1 MEFYDRKQ
9 ELALLEQ
16 LRQQTDSAA
25 RMTVLTGR
33 RRVGKTKL
41 ALEFAK
47 SHKYLYLFIT
57 KKPEQLLCEDF
68 LVETKNIFT
77 LPIIGDIRSFKDI
90 FALLLEISKKEP
102 FTLIIDEFQ
111 EFYTINPAVYS
122 EIQHLWDIHKDSSQ
136 LNLICIGSVFSLMR
150 KIFENSKEPLFGR
163 ADRTIN
169 LQPFSIQAIH
179 QILADR
185 GIHDYR
191 TLFDWYVLTGGMP
204 KYIDILISN
213 GSTSTDEAIDF
224 MASEYSP
231 FLLEGKNLL
240 IEEFGK
246 EYGVYFSILEL
257 ISRGKTGRGEIE
269 SIMERKIGG
278 YLGRLENDYNL
289 IGRQRPITAKPG
301 SRLLKYE
308 LQDNFLRFWFRFIR
322 RNWSAVEAGNFAYIR
337 QAIRRDY
344 QTYCGRLLEKF
355 FQALF
360 AATGRFNRIGSYWEK
375 KNLNEIDLVAI
386 NDLEKKIVMAEIKL
400 NKERINLPA
409 LRKKSEKLVTA
420 YSEYS
425 PEWLALGID
434 DIPVWLQT

>member
-16 LRQQTDSAA
+16 LREQTNSAA

-41 ALEFAK
+41 ALEFTK
-47 SHKYLYLFIT
+47 SHKHLYLFIA
-57 KKPEQLLCEDF
+57 KKSEQLLCEDF
-68 LVETKNIFT
+68 LTEIKNLFT
-77 LPIIGDIRSFKDI
+77 LPIIGDIRSFKDV
-90 FALLLEISKKEP
+90 FALLLEISKKEQ

-122 EIQHLWDIHKDSSQ
+122 EIQHLWDLHKDTSG
-136 LNLICIGSVFSLMR
+136 LNLICIGSVFSLIK

-163 ADRTIN
+163 ADRIIN
-169 LQPFSIQAIH
+169 LKPFSIQTIH
-179 QILADR
+179 QILVDR
-185 GIHDYR
+185 GVKDPR
-191 TLFDWYVLTGGMP
+191 SLFDWYVLTGGMP
-204 KYIDILISN
+204 KYIDILTSN
-213 GSTSTDEAIDF
+213 GNKSIEETIDF
-224 MASEYSP
+224 MVSEYSP
-231 FLLEGKNLL
+231 FILEGKNLL

-278 YLGRLENDYNL
+278 YLSRLENDYSL
-289 IGRQRPITAKPG
+289 IGRQRPINAKPG
-301 SRLLKYE
+301 SRLLKYV
-308 LQDNFLRFWFRFIR
+308 LQDNFLSFWFRFIH
-322 RNWSAVEAGNFAYIR
+322 RNWSAVEAGNFEYIR

-344 QTYCGRLLEKF
+344 QTYCGRLLEHF

-386 NDLEKKIVMAEIKL
+386 NDLEKKIIMAEIKL
-400 NKERINLPA
+400 NRDRISLNV
-409 LRKKSEKLVTA
+409 LRKKSERLVAA
-420 YSEYS
+420 YSDYT

-434 DIPVWLQT
+434 DIPMWLQN

>member
-41 ALEFAK
+41 ALEFAS
-47 SHKYLYLFIT
+47 SHKHLYLFIA
-57 KKPEQLLCEDF
+57 KKSEQLLCEDF
-68 LVETKNIFT
+68 LTEIKSLFT

-90 FALLLEISKKEP
+90 FALLIELSKEES

-122 EIQHLWDIHKDSSQ
+122 EIQYLWDVHKDSAR
-136 LNLICIGSVFSLMR
+136 LNLICIGSVFSLMK

-169 LQPFSIQAIH
+169 LQPFAIRAIG

-185 GIHDYR
+185 GINDSR

-204 KYIDILISN
+204 KYIDILTSN
-213 GSTSTDEAIDF
+213 GSKSTEEIIDF

-231 FLLEGKNLL
+231 FFLEGKNLL

-257 ISRGKTGRGEIE
+257 SSPGKTRRSEIE

-289 IGRQRPITAKPG
+289 IGRKRPINAKSG
-301 SRLLKYE
+301 SRLLKYD
-308 LQDNFLRFWFRFIR
+308 LRDNFLRFWFRFIH
-322 RNWSAVEAGNFAYIR
+322 RNWSAVESNNFAYIK

-355 FQALF
+355 FQSLF

-386 NDLEKKIVMAEIKL
+386 NDLEKKIVMAEIEL
-400 NKERINLPA
+400 NRDRINLNA
-409 LRKKSEKLVTA
+409 LQNKSERLVAA
-420 YSEYS
+420 YSDYT

-434 DIPVWLQT
+434 DIPTWLQN